1 MQAPAEKVP
10 PLHRMDPFGITLAVP
25 QVRDLWVVISGDYPG
40 LEHRRAQVWSPI
52 ICAQRMTEVPQS
64 GHRPR
69 CPIVRFRK
77 RLLVI
82 ADAAAQIANPSR
94 KAHLLNRRLISA
106 RPWKHI

>member
-52 ICAQRMTEVPQS
+52 ICAQRMTEVQVFCSLMGQGGEALPVIDALGCLRS
-64 GHRPR
+64 LRAR
-69 CPIVRFRK
+69 W
-77 RLLVI
+77 RLMG
-82 ADAAAQIANPSR
+82 
-94 KAHLLNRRLISA
+94 
-106 RPWKHI
+106 